1 MPIRPDDASILA
13 KEIRQI
19 FADSEILLLRRLAKA
34 LAAGVDEPQWVQ
46 EKLLAV
52 QVVRRQLDAV
62 LRDLDAAVPGAVE
75 RAIAF
80 AYNQGI
86 ATAGG
91 ELTKAGLGAAAFEI
105 VQPTGAVVAFASS
118 TLERVVPMTFQ
129 IGRSVTDIYQ
139 QVINQV
145 ASQIAAG
152 VLTRREAARA
162 ALIKLTDN
170 GVTGFRDASGR
181 RWDMASYAEMAT
193 RTGAAQAMLQGHTD
207 RISEL
212 GVDLVMVSDAPEE
225 CVICRPFEGQVLSVS
240 GARTDEV
247 LSDGVRVKTSLP
259 LARAAGLYHP
269 NCRHSHT
276 IYLPGITKRLTD
288 TEDPE
293 GDKLR
298 QQQRAFE
305 RRVRELKRRDAIDQE
320 FGGPQAAATR
330 ATLRA
335 KQAEF
340 KSWREA
346 NGRKNLAYRTSLVSR

>member
-13 KEIRQI
+13 KEVRQI
-19 FADSEILLLRRLAKA
+19 FADAEILLLQRLAKA
-34 LAAGVDEPQWVQ
+34 LAAGVDEPGWVQ

-62 LRDLDAAVPGAVE
+62 LRDLDEAAPGAVE
-75 RAIAF
+75 RAIEF

-86 ATAGG
+86 ATAAG
-91 ELTKAGLGAAAFEI
+91 ELTNAGLGAAAFEV
-105 VQPTGAVVAFASS
+105 VQPTGAVFAFASA

-129 IGRSVTDIYQ
+129 IGRVVNDAYRD
-139 QVINQV
+139 VINQV
-145 ASQIAAG
+145 STQVAAG
-152 VLTRREAARA
+152 VLTRREAARL
-162 ALIKLTDN
+162 ALTRLTEN
-170 GVTGFRDASGR
+170 GITGFRDASGR

-207 RISEL
+207 RIREL
-212 GVDLVMVSDAPEE
+212 GIDLVMVSDAPEE
-225 CVICRPFEGQVLSVS
+225 CSICRPFEGQVLSVS
-240 GARTDEV
+240 GARNDEV
-247 LSDGVRVKTSLP
+247 LSDGVTVKTSLP

-298 QQQRAFE
+298 QQQRAYE
-305 RRVRELKRRDAIDQE
+305 RRIRELKRRDAIDHE
-320 FGGPQAAATR
+320 FGGPKATASRAA
-330 ATLRA
+330 LRA
-335 KQAEF
+335 KQSEF
-340 KSWREA
+340 KAWREA
-346 NGRKNLAYRTSLVSR
+346 NGRKNLAYRTSLTSR